1 MKLKTIIT
9 ILLAVAALTVQA
21 QTKVWD
27 NIVMG
32 YANAPIINVNRVA
45 LYADRTDVSLHIDYR
60 KGRQMGFS
68 RGTALKAGGKE
79 YLQVHSFPT
88 YKLIDRDGKV
98 LDVNADPRDLESL
111 AKLLDQMK

>member
-32 YANAPIINVNRVA
+32 YDIGSDEIKTTRNLP
-45 LYADRTDVSLHIDYR
+45 VSAKISIFAAEN
-60 KGRQMGFS
+60 K
-68 RGTALKAGGKE
+68 LK
-79 YLQVHSFPT
+79 T
-88 YKLIDRDGKV
+88 CR
-98 LDVNADPRDLESL
+98 
-111 AKLLDQMK
+111 